1 MTELNKAVIS
11 ASEAILGRKSI
22 RAFRDTAV
30 DRAVVEDII
39 LKSSRAPSG
48 GNLQPWKV
56 KVISG
61 QVRDELVNTVAE
73 KMASNPVGDG
83 SEYNV
88 YPPELKDPY
97 RTRRRVVGNDLYS
110 LIGIA
115 KEDRMAKFEQ
125 VGKNFTFF
133 GAPVGLIFSIDRQ
146 MEQGQFA
153 DLGMFMQNVMVL
165 AREAGL
171 HTCAQEAWAIWHQT
185 IRDVVGIPQDEL
197 VFCGMCLGYA
207 DEEAVIN
214 ELVSERAPFEEFVEF
229 LGFE

>member
-1 MTELNKAVIS
+1 MTELDKAVIS

-22 RAFRDTAV
+22 RAFKDTTV
-30 DRAVVEDII
+30 DRAIVEDII

>member
-22 RAFRDTAV
+22 RAFKDTAV
-30 DRAVVEDII
+30 DRAIVEDII

-61 QVRDELVNTVAE
+61 QVRDKLVSTVAE

-125 VGKNFTFF
+125 VSKNFTFF

-153 DLGMFMQNVMVL
+153 DLGMFMQNIMVL

>member
-1 MTELNKAVIS
+1 MTELDKAVIS

-22 RAFRDTAV
+22 RAFKDTAV
-30 DRAVVEDII
+30 DRAIVEDII

>member
-22 RAFRDTAV
+22 RAFKDTAV

>member
-1 MTELNKAVIS
+1 M
-11 ASEAILGRKSI
+11 
-22 RAFRDTAV
+22 
-30 DRAVVEDII
+30 
-39 LKSSRAPSG
+39 
-48 GNLQPWKV
+48 
-56 KVISG
+56 
-61 QVRDELVNTVAE
+61 
-73 KMASNPVGDG
+73 
-83 SEYNV
+83 
-88 YPPELKDPY
+88 
-97 RTRRRVVGNDLYS
+97 VGNDLYS

>member
-22 RAFRDTAV
+22 RAFKDTAV

-153 DLGMFMQNVMVL
+153 DLGMFMQNIMVL

>member
-1 MTELNKAVIS
+1 MTGTNRAVKS
-11 ASEAILGRKSI
+11 ASEAILARRSI
-22 RAFRDTAV
+22 RAFKDTP
-30 DRAVVEDII
+30 VERSVLEEII
-39 LKSSRAPSG
+39 SKSSRAPSG

-61 QVRDELVNTVAE
+61 QVRDQLVNTVAE
-73 KMASNPVGDG
+73 KMATNPAGDG

-97 RTRRRVVGNDLYS
+97 RTRRRVVGHQLYS

-115 KEDRMAKFEQ
+115 KEDRMAKFQQ
-125 VGKNFTFF
+125 VSKNFAFF

-153 DLGMFMQNVMVL
+153 DLGMFMQNIMVL
-165 AREAGL
+165 AQEAGL
-171 HTCAQEAWAIWHQT
+171 NTCAQEAWAVWHQT
-185 IRDVVGIPQDEL
+185 IRDVVGIPQNEM
-197 VFCGMCLGYA
+197 VFCGMAVGYA

-214 ELVSERAPFEEFVEF
+214 ELVSERAPSEEFVEF

>member
-1 MTELNKAVIS
+1 MTELDKAVIS

-22 RAFRDTAV
+22 RAFKDTAV

>member
-22 RAFRDTAV
+22 RAFKDTTV
-30 DRAVVEDII
+30 DRAIVEDII